1 MKSRIGEATSHQIP
15 SDQNNPDSRQLN
27 CLKEE
32 LFFLRVTVESEIGAW
47 SLDTETDAKQMRR
60 CRHTYLEHIDSM
72 ILNQVPV
79 TKIHSTSFTKHDVQ
93 RSQEE
98 QEQMHRDLAVNNLRR
113 NSDGGGLRRRSRIHP
128 PLFIYARQVSSDSH
142 ETDWGYFPKE
152 IDTNNDCDN
161 NNIVQARILDIEEKI
176 HIITSLATSEEKSKL
191 SENKVRVTTS
201 DNEDNYTNDVSF
213 LPPHAMSSLVSASEA
228 SRGSS
233 LSSLIKLYAP
243 LLPSI
248 MGDDVSDYTDDIII
262 EDMMMSEEP
271 VRPQRHYWSQS
282 WSKITTNETTSRV
295 SSRTGACEVGSIV
308 VGASAVGATIVGAFV
323 TGALVVGFS
332 VMGASALVVCI
343 VTAGSYTARA

>member
-1 MKSRIGEATSHQIP
+1 MLKGTTLKSDILLRSP
-15 SDQNNPDSRQLN
+15 SMTFKDR
-27 CLKEE
+27 K
-32 LFFLRVTVESEIGAW
+32 
-47 SLDTETDAKQMRR
+47 K
-60 CRHTYLEHIDSM
+60 
-72 ILNQVPV
+72 
-79 TKIHSTSFTKHDVQ
+79 K
-93 RSQEE
+93 
-98 QEQMHRDLAVNNLRR
+98 QEQMHHDFAVNNLRR
-113 NSDGGGLRRRSRIHP
+113 NSDGDGLRRRSRIHP

-152 IDTNNDCDN
+152 IDTNNKDCDN

-191 SENKVRVTTS
+191 SENKVRGVTS
-201 DNEDNYTNDVSF
+201 DNEDNNTNDVSF
-213 LPPHAMSSLVSASEA
+213 LPPHAMNSLVSASEA
-228 SRGSS
+228 SGSS
-233 LSSLIKLYAP
+233 TSSLIKLYAP

-295 SSRTGACEVGSIV
+295 SSRIGACEVGSIV

-343 VTAGSYTARA
+343 VKAGSYTARA

>member
-1 MKSRIGEATSHQIP
+1 MLVRYLLILMRQTGAISQKKSTRIIKIAIIII
-15 SDQNNPDSRQLN
+15 
-27 CLKEE
+27 
-32 LFFLRVTVESEIGAW
+32 LFKPGSWI
-47 SLDTETDAKQMRR
+47 
-60 CRHTYLEHIDSM
+60 
-72 ILNQVPV
+72 
-79 TKIHSTSFTKHDVQ
+79 
-93 RSQEE
+93 
-98 QEQMHRDLAVNNLRR
+98 
-113 NSDGGGLRRRSRIHP
+113 LRRRYI
-128 PLFIYARQVSSDSH
+128 
-142 ETDWGYFPKE
+142 G
-152 IDTNNDCDN
+152 
-161 NNIVQARILDIEEKI
+161 
-176 HIITSLATSEEKSKL
+176 IITSLATSEEKSKL
-191 SENKVRVTTS
+191 SENKVRGVTS
-201 DNEDNYTNDVSF
+201 DNEDNNTNDVSF

-228 SRGSS
+228 SGSS
-233 LSSLIKLYAP
+233 TSSLIKLYAP

-295 SSRTGACEVGSIV
+295 SSRIGACEVGSIV